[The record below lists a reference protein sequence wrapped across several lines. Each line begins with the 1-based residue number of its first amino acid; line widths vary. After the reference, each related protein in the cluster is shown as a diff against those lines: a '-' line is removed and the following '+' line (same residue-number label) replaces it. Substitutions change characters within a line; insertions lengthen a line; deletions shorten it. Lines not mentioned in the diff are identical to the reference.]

1 MHMQDGQPFTPFSRS
16 IVAANEAML
25 PAILEKTAPATK
37 ALMEK
42 GIDLSPWFVPE
53 GYKV

>member
-1 MHMQDGQPFTPFSRS
+1 MQDGKPFSPFSRS
-16 IVAANEAML
+16 IVAANDGIH
-25 PAILEKTAPATK
+25 PAILEKTEPATK
-37 ALMEK
+37 GMIER